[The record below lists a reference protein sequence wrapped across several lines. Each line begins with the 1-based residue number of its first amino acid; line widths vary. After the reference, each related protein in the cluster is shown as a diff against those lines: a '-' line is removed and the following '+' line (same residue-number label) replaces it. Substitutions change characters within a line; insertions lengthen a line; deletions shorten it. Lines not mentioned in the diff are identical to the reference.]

1 LLVPFSIQVAL
12 DLGQLKQFIDF
23 HIIIEA
29 PVGLKTDFRREFQI
43 DAVRDLRTQMFPLPA
58 ERGENFRDVFTTKR
72 HNIDGGK
79 LQIRAHANFRD
90 RYRPAFENVITQSG
104 TGQELGHG
112 MTDEFGDAQHSLRR
126 HAALVVGSG
135 HRYLDLFGLGRAPA
149 GKPNQSFHGTHG
161 RMSDSGIGLFME
173 RVLFERKQDLLP
185 AFHFVRL
192 PRGSLH
198 CNANREAITQYLTA
212 SA

>member
-1 LLVPFSIQVAL
+1 MSTRAIIQASSSLKNVRYEILGRLAQRARELEEHGHQIITLNIGDPAL
-12 DLGQLKQFIDF
+12 FGLTYDWMRARGLTEGQS
-23 HIIIEA
+23 E
-29 PVGLKTDFRREFQI
+29 
-43 DAVRDLRTQMFPLPA
+43 
-58 ERGENFRDVFTTKR
+58 
-72 HNIDGGK
+72 
-79 LQIRAHANFRD
+79 
-90 RYRPAFENVITQSG
+90 
-104 TGQELGHG
+104 
-112 MTDEFGDAQHSLRR
+112 

-161 RMSDSGIGLFME
+161 RMSGSGIGLFME

-198 CNANREAITQYLTA
+198 CNANRESITQYLTVRA
-212 SA
+212 